1 MGYTS
6 RERCIRAI
14 KREEVD
20 MIPLNLW
27 IDTPEPLNSLLKYLD
42 LSSYEKLLAYLKVD
56 YRGPPGITMVGVRLK
71 GGFKEEV
78 YKDEKGRILRRDI
91 FGVVWAL
98 PLKEGHSIDII
109 HPLKEMDVEE
119 YPWPEVDEE
128 SLDVAMEYRRK
139 YEDYCIMGYTLQA
152 FEQACR
158 LFGFNEI
165 FKRMIMG
172 DKTVDKVLDKLFEI
186 TYTQAKLLLEA
197 GVDEIYNGDD
207 VGAQGTM
214 LISPRLWRKYLKPR
228 YKKLAWIIHS
238 KGAFF
243 HFHSDGWIEPIIP
256 DLIEVGVDVLEPLQ
270 PETMDPAKIKREY
283 GDKLSF
289 EGAISIQKT
298 LPFGTP
304 EEVAEEARK
313 RIEELGPTGYILRPS
328 HTILKGTPLRN
339 ILTLYEAAN
348 KYRKVSQT

>member
-1 MGYTS
+1 MVYSS

-27 IDTPEPLNSLLKYLD
+27 IDTPEPLNSLLKHLN
-42 LSSYEKLLAYLKVD
+42 LGSYEELLAHFKVD
-56 YRGPPGITMVGVRLK
+56 YRGPPGVTMVRVKLR
-71 GGFKEEV
+71 GGFEEEV
-78 YKDEKGRILRRDI
+78 YRDEKGRILRRDI

-98 PLKEGHSIDII
+98 PTKGYHSLDIA
-109 HPLKEMDVEE
+109 HPLKKMEIED

-128 SLDVAMEYRRK
+128 SLDAVIKYRKK
-139 YEDYCIMGYTLQA
+139 YEDYCVMGYTLQA
-152 FEQACR
+152 FEQLCR
-158 LFGFNEI
+158 LFGFNEL
-165 FKRMIMG
+165 FKRMIRG
-172 DKTVDKVLDKLFEI
+172 DKTVDKALDKLFEI

-207 VGAQGTM
+207 VGAQSTM
-214 LISPRLWRKYLKPR
+214 LISPSLWRKYLKPR
-228 YKKLAWIIHS
+228 YRKLAWIIHS

-270 PETMDPAKIKREY
+270 PETMDPAEIKRKY

-289 EGAISIQKT
+289 EGAISIQRT

-304 EEVAEEARK
+304 EQVAEEVRT
-313 RIEELGPTGYILRPS
+313 RIKELGPTGYILRPS
-328 HTILKGTPLRN
+328 HTILKETPLRN
-339 ILTLYEAAN
+339 ITTLYEVAN
-348 KYRKVSQT
+348 KYRKVK